1 MQSLEDSLKDMA
13 QSNEDLKKE
22 NQQLKEK
29 CLILETEVNKMNKI
43 ISK

>member
-43 ISK
+43 SSK

>member
-13 QSNEDLKKE
+13 QSNEDIKKE

-29 CLILETEVNKMNKI
+29 CLILETEVNKMKKKRND
-43 ISK
+43 